1 MIELVSSTY
10 NRNSRDQLQTV
21 EVSIETE
28 LVEIIWIQVNF
39 LNLISRSFIVA
50 LLVSGTRAMFELPCF
65 VSIIGLQFFL
75 AIYSNLINTYV

>member
-1 MIELVSSTY
+1 M
-10 NRNSRDQLQTV
+10 SRDSVQPI

-65 VSIIGLQFFL
+65 VSIIGHQFVETNTCKNYILYVLFL
-75 AIYSNLINTYV
+75 